1 MTILSGK
8 ILEEIKTYGIS
19 LEEPHKTTLREVIK
33 EFQEKDYS
41 EEWIFEAVQEIK
53 DTENFDKDYLLSDG
67 FAAIIEER
75 MKEEE
80 KVAEP
85 EPEPKPEP
93 KPNCQKITVR
103 GDWVDYCHFARDRY
117 PEVFK
122 IYKAAAA
129 GKNYGFTSS
138 PNPYSDLLTKIFEEM
153 GYKVNWI
160 YEEWV
165 NPNKEQKKE
174 AAAAAETAAEPKKQE
189 APHYEFE
196 ESDDNKNKTKR
207 QTELAEKYRGDK
219 EITELLSI

>member
-1 MTILSGK
+1 MTILSDK
-8 ILEEIKTYGIS
+8 VLENIKAYGIS
-19 LEEPHKTTLREVIK
+19 LEEPNKTILRETIK

-41 EEWIFEAVQEIK
+41 EEWIYEAVQEIK
-53 DTENFDKDYLLSDG
+53 DTENFDKDYLLSDS

-85 EPEPKPEP
+85 EPKPEP
-93 KPNCQKITVR
+93 KPNGQKITVR

-122 IYKAAAA
+122 VYKAAAA

-153 GYKVNWI
+153 GYQVNWI

-174 AAAAAETAAEPKKQE
+174 VAAAAETAAEPKKQE
-189 APHYEFE
+189 VPFYDFGEL
-196 ESDDNKNKTKR
+196 DDNKNKTKR
-207 QTELAEKYRGDK
+207 QAELAEKYRGDK
-219 EITELLSI
+219 EITELLSN

>member
-8 ILEEIKTYGIS
+8 ILEEIKAYGIS
-19 LEEPHKTTLREVIK
+19 LEEPNKSILREVIK

-80 KVAEP
+80 KVTEPEP
-85 EPEPKPEP
+85 EPEPKP
-93 KPNCQKITVR
+93 NYQKITVR

-153 GYKVNWI
+153 GYQVNWI

-165 NPNKEQKKE
+165 NPNKEEKKE
-174 AAAAAETAAEPKKQE
+174 AAAAAAEPKKQKIT
-189 APHYEFE
+189 HYDFGEL
-196 ESDDNKNKTKR
+196 DDNKNKTKR

-219 EITELLSI
+219 EITELLST

>member
-8 ILEEIKTYGIS
+8 ILEEIKAYGIS
-19 LEEPHKTTLREVIK
+19 LEEPNKSILREVIK

-41 EEWIFEAVQEIK
+41 EEWIYEAVQEIK
-53 DTENFDKDYLLSDG
+53 DTENFDKDYLLSDD

-85 EPEPKPEP
+85 EPKPEP
-93 KPNCQKITVR
+93 KPNGQKITVR

-153 GYKVNWI
+153 GYQVNWI

-174 AAAAAETAAEPKKQE
+174 VAAAAETAAEPKKQKVPNYDFGE
-189 APHYEFE
+189 L
-196 ESDDNKNKTKR
+196 DDNKNKSKR

-219 EITELLSI
+219 EITELLSN